1 MGKLNFWKESLHKIY
16 SGEKPQPEPI
26 SICLHHAIHSHPLT
40 NGYFQRM
47 IGVRSQEIG
56 NRSIATMGDMR
67 RMADDSKS
75 TIIALTLEL
84 MRIEINND
92 HMRNVISYL
101 GQAVINYLCRSAY
114 VNT

>member
-1 MGKLNFWKESLHKIY
+1 
-16 SGEKPQPEPI
+16 
-26 SICLHHAIHSHPLT
+26 
-40 NGYFQRM
+40 M

-84 MRIEINND
+84 MRIEISND

-101 GQAVINYLCRSAY
+101 GQAVSSNLCRSAF